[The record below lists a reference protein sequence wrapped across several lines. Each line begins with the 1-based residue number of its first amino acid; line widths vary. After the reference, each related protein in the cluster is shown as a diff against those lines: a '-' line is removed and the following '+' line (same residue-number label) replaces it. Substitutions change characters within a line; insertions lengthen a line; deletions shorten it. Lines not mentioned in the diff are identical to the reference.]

1 MTILLLLMLCSG
13 PDFYSVLP
21 SGTQNSTPVSDEVLS
36 LGHSLG
42 TISFAPAVPV
52 AICSL
57 ERGGFAVLTERPAH
71 LLIIDASGERDGEPV
86 ALPGVIS
93 RPRGILQL
101 SRGHFIVVDRSG
113 VLGEID
119 RKGRWVRTLPGPATP
134 WQAGAMASGPGGKGW
149 LVSDLLRGQ
158 IHHLDVD
165 GQVQNSWSGFIEPT
179 GICAIGEKIWVSD
192 RGHHRLFRFDP
203 RSEQPDA
210 STAIG
215 DHGAAPGLLAA
226 PMGLCSVADRF
237 LLVTDQDNH
246 RVQVFGRHGISMHNF
261 GIHSMLPRIALG
273 RLHYP
278 TAVAFDRTTGVCAVI
293 EPSERRMQRF
303 GVRDPESPVPAAEQ
317 WQRVDLVSHFGAFWA
332 LQPGGRLL
340 AVSEPDSE
348 RISILV
354 RDLEN
359 PFEVDD
365 IGGHGSLPTR
375 FRAPTGIDFLRGS
388 ASPRIVVADR
398 GNRRLQMFEVPWE
411 MTEPL
416 SREPA
421 LIRLVRSVD
430 VEQLA
435 TLHPS
440 WNAPVPPRLTA
451 LACNE
456 SGTIAVCDDANSRI
470 LLLDERFRATGV
482 FEAPGLLREATAIS
496 ADGDGFLVAD
506 AGSGQL
512 MRFVPGQL
520 VPELIETGS
529 TLPVGVDRH
538 PDGSIWFTDGANHS
552 LLRIPPEGG
561 DAEVILGGAGTGERQ
576 LFRPRAVRIDE
587 DGSVWILDH
596 GNHRGVVISPEGQL
610 RHFGS
615 KPYLPAAATG
625 SSKGRVQ

>member
-1 MTILLLLMLCSG
+1 MTVLLLLLLCSG
-13 PDFYSVLP
+13 PVLP
-21 SGTQNSTPVSDEVLS
+21 SWAQNSTEAEDEVLS

-42 TISFAPAVPV
+42 TVSFAPAVPV

-57 ERGGFAVLTERPAH
+57 ERGGFAVLTERPAQ
-71 LLIIDASGERDGEPV
+71 LWIIDSSGEKDGEPV
-86 ALPGVIS
+86 ALPAAIS
-93 RPRGILQL
+93 RPRGILPL

-119 RKGRWVRTLPGPATP
+119 RKGRWVRTLPGPAAA
-134 WQAGAMASGPGGKGW
+134 WQPAALARGPGGKGW
-149 LVSDLLRGQ
+149 LVTDLLRGQ
-158 IHHLDVD
+158 VHHLDVD
-165 GQVQNSWSGFIEPT
+165 GLVQKSWSGFIEPT
-179 GICAIGEKIWVSD
+179 GICAIGEQIWVSD
-192 RGHHRLFRFDP
+192 RGHHRLIRFDP
-203 RSEQPDA
+203 RTEQPDPT
-210 STAIG
+210 TAIG

-226 PMGLCSVADRF
+226 PMGLCSVADRW
-237 LLVTDQDNH
+237 LLVSDRDNH
-246 RVQVFGRHGISMHNF
+246 RVQVFGRHGISMHSF
-261 GIHSMLPRIALG
+261 GIHSMLPRVALG

-278 TAVAFDRTTGVCAVI
+278 TGVAFDHTTSVCAVI
-293 EPSERRMQRF
+293 EPSERRLQRF

-317 WQRVDLVSHFGAFWA
+317 WQRVDLVSHYGAYWA
-332 LQPGGRLL
+332 LQRGGRLL

-348 RISILV
+348 RISVLV

-375 FRAPTGIDFLRGS
+375 FRTPTGIDFLPGT
-388 ASPRIVVADR
+388 AVPRIVVADR
-398 GNRRLQMFEVPWE
+398 GNRRLQMFEVPWK

-416 SREPA
+416 RREPA

-430 VEQLA
+430 LEQLA
-435 TLHPS
+435 RQYPNWHAS
-440 WNAPVPPRLTA
+440 VPPRLTA

-456 SGTIAVCDDANSRI
+456 SGTIAVCDDANARI
-470 LLLDERFRATGV
+470 LLLDARFRAIGV

-512 MRFVPGQL
+512 LRFVPGQR
-520 VPELIETGS
+520 VPELIETGAA
-529 TLPVGVDRH
+529 LPVGVDRH
-538 PDGSIWFTDGANHS
+538 PDGSIWFTNGANHS

-561 DAEVILGGAGTGERQ
+561 EAEVILAGAGTGERQ

-587 DGSVWILDH
+587 MGAVWVLDH
-596 GNHRGVVISPEGQL
+596 GNHRGVVISPSGQL

-615 KPYLPAAATG
+615 KPYLPAAAAG
-625 SSKGRVQ
+625 SGKGRVQ